1 MTQFCLLEQP
11 WALLEVPETEFH
23 EIEVFL
29 EVQEPLMH
37 APIQAT
43 LLSLLFF
50 LQSASPRCHSFIPH
64 LDLMMMVVVV
74 VSEGVSQL

>member
-29 EVQEPLMH
+29 EAQELLMH

-50 LQSASPRCHSFIPH
+50 LQSASPRCHSFIPTFRP
-64 LDLMMMVVVV
+64 DDDD
-74 VSEGVSQL
+74 GGGGGGGGG